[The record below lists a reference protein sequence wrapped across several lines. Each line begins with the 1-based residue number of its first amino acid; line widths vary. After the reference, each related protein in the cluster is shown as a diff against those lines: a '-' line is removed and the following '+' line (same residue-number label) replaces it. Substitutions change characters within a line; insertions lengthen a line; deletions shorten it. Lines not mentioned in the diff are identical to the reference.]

1 MAALK
6 VFSNNDHQLFIITID
21 SNSRGTCSRDYKY
34 TMCRNYALCDRMLL
48 IHLLKL
54 NYDTD

>member
-54 NYDTD
+54 NY